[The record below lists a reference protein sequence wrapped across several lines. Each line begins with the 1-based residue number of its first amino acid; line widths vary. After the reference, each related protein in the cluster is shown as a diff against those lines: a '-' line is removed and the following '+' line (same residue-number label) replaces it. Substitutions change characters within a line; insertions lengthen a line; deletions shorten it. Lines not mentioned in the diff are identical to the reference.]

1 MRSEADESMKTSAEE
16 AGFFVSHALS
26 LVLSFGLEVKVTEI
40 LYFNDNSSVLTV
52 T

>member
-1 MRSEADESMKTSAEE
+1 MKTSAEE
-16 AGFFVSHALS
+16 AGFFFSHAPS